1 MKKVAL
7 YSGQGSQYVG
17 MLSDYYQS
25 NDSAKSMIDKAD
37 DLLGY
42 SLSEICFSGPS
53 EKLKETRYTQPAI
66 FLHSAIAN
74 DLYNNNSKFEA
85 VAGHSVGEYAALYSA
100 GVISFEDAL
109 ELVSLRGELMFNT
122 GEMVPGTMYAVI
134 GMDDEKLINLCK
146 ELNTDGN
153 VVVPAN
159 FNSPGQIVI
168 SGTRE
173 YLRNNA
179 GIFKENGARMA
190 MELPVSGAFHS
201 PLMQPAKEELEIAI
215 NKTKFNNSTIPVYN
229 NVDASPETNAEILK
243 QKLITQLT
251 SPVLWTQT
259 LDNLNSDGFTDFIE
273 IGPGNVLQG
282 LCKRTLQNI
291 NISGIDKY
299 QDLQNV

>member
-25 NDSAKSMIDKAD
+25 NDSAKSMIDNAD

-122 GEMVPGTMYAVI
+122 GELVPGTMYAVI

>member
-229 NVDASPETNAEILK
+229 NVDASPKTNAEILK